1 MLKQTLNLEN
11 INDKIKFLNEIAN
24 ILSKVSNNIE
34 RELYI
39 EKLSKEYGV
48 SKESIYAEV
57 NKLMYAR
64 NSGSKTL
71 EKPKLKSELKKEITE
86 VDEITQK
93 RENMILYLLI
103 NYPLESYKKIKSMI
117 SQDDFKVDSNKI
129 ILAKLYEEIEKG
141 NINNDVL
148 NYFEDESIINHIT
161 EIMSIEMEINDV
173 NKCIDDILIAYEK
186 EKLINRRKEIIEK
199 LKDSKNMDKTE
210 LDRLEDELSNILIK
224 LNKSK

>member
-1 MLKQTLNLEN
+1 M
-11 INDKIKFLNEIAN
+11 
-24 ILSKVSNNIE
+24 
-34 RELYI
+34 
-39 EKLSKEYGV
+39 
-48 SKESIYAEV
+48 
-57 NKLMYAR
+57 
-64 NSGSKTL
+64 
-71 EKPKLKSELKKEITE
+71 
-86 VDEITQK
+86 
-93 RENMILYLLI
+93 
-103 NYPLESYKKIKSMI
+103 
-117 SQDDFKVDSNKI
+117 
-129 ILAKLYEEIEKG
+129 ILAKLYEELEKG